1 MQYNRMKQAKKMQ
14 WSMAITIEPVQYIKW
29 NWKARK
35 EKCFNY
41 DSINRHFFYIY
52 SFQHTHTHM
61 PNDSEKTEF
70 FFCFVLLHMSHMEQK
85 KVKGTH
91 THIYCMIQ
99 AANNKLLLLLIH
111 STEWIL
117 KNWRQKKIESN
128 KRMKERKKKK
138 ELIKKQN
145 GMVWLNEYN

>member
-1 MQYNRMKQAKKMQ
+1 MQ

-29 NWKARK
+29 NWKAKKK
-35 EKCFNY
+35 ENA
-41 DSINRHFFYIY
+41 SITIQLTDIFFYIY
-52 SFQHTHTHM
+52 SFQHTHTHAKWFRKK
-61 PNDSEKTEF
+61 NGIF
-70 FFCFVLLHMSHMEQK
+70 FLLHMSHMEQK

-99 AANNKLLLLLIH
+99 AANNKLSLLLIH

-117 KNWRQKKIESN
+117 KNWKKESN